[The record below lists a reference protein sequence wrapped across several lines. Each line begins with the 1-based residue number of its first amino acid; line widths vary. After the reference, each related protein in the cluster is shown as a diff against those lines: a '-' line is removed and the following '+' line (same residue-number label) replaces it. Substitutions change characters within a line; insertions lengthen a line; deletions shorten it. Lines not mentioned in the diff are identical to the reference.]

1 MLDIAEAVYRDRLG
15 PRDTARMI
23 ADDNDHGEKLRN
35 RAKCYLPLVIPFAKA
50 LGVDLA
56 GAPLPAALRGAEAF
70 SATTLAPPP
79 QRGA

>member
-50 LGVDLA
+50 LSAWTLPA
-56 GAPLPAALRGAEAF
+56 RRCRLRYAAPRRFPLP
-70 SATTLAPPP
+70 P
-79 QRGA
+79 